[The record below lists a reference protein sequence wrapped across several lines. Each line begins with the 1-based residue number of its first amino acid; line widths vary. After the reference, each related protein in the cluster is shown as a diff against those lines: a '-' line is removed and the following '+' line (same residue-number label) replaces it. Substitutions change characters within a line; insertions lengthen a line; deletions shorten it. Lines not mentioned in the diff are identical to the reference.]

1 MFIHSTDACIGTQR
15 FLQGTPLGR
24 HGAHLISTRVTQVQS
39 MEAASVQSFIP
50 HFLVQSWTQNNL

>member
-50 HFLVQSWTQNNL
+50 HFLVQSWT